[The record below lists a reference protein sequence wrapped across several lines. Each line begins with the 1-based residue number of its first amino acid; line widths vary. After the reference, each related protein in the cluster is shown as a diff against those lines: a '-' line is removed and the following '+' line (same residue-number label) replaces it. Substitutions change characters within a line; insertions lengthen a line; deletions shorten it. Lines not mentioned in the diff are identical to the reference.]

1 MMIRPTL
8 QDRYK
13 ELTER
18 LGYTDMDY
26 SDEIE

>member
-1 MMIRPTL
+1 MIRPTL
-8 QDRYK
+8 QDQYK